1 MLLLSCA
8 EHVLMPSLHRR
19 ALRPSGFRFPQV
31 RRATLHIVA
40 TIALGAWTAAA
51 VANPLSFVTETF
63 SDWRDRLF
71 GKGHPTPEVVDAPA
85 EGVIAL
91 KPGQPV
97 RLRIADDAPT
107 REFAKGKS
115 RYREIELPQSLEH
128 AAVRVQVVA
137 QRGKEHGNTVFK
149 PLFYVHGD
157 GDSLRDPVEVKPL
170 HVDIRPF
177 RKTRLLGC
185 VMLKDVQR
193 FAVATD
199 ASSVGKSYV
208 SEVREAVNAPTQNGF
223 YYTTD
228 AIKARL
234 PYAATG
240 TLILEVTAEK
250 DAKSGC

>member
-1 MLLLSCA
+1 MS
-8 EHVLMPSLHRR
+8 
-19 ALRPSGFRFPQV
+19 FR
-31 RRATLHIVA
+31 I
-40 TIALGAWTAAA
+40 IAAVILGAWAGVAAA
-51 VANPLSFVTETF
+51 NPISFVTETF

-71 GKGHPTPEVVDAPA
+71 GKGHPAPEVVDAPA
-85 EGVIAL
+85 DGVIEL

-97 RLRIADDAPT
+97 RLRIGGDAPT
-107 REFAKGKS
+107 RDFAKGKS
-115 RYREIELPQSLEH
+115 GFREIELPQSLEH

-137 QRGKEHGNTVFK
+137 QHEKGHGNTVFK
-149 PLFYVHGD
+149 PLFYVHGE
-157 GDSLRDPVEVKPL
+157 GDALRDPVEVKPL

-185 VMLKDVQR
+185 VMLKDLQR

-208 SEVREAVNAPTQNGF
+208 SEVREAVKAPTQNGF

-228 AIKARL
+228 SIKARL

-250 DAKSGC
+250 DDKSGC

>member
-1 MLLLSCA
+1 MSSRLA
-8 EHVLMPSLHRR
+8 
-19 ALRPSGFRFPQV
+19 ALILGTWV
-31 RRATLHIVA
+31 GVA
-40 TIALGAWTAAA
+40 TAGPI
-51 VANPLSFVTETF
+51 SFVTETF

-85 EGVIAL
+85 SGVIEL

-97 RLRIADDAPT
+97 RLRIGEHAPK
-107 REFAKGKS
+107 RDFAKGAS
-115 RYREIELPQSLEH
+115 RYRELELPAALEH
-128 AAVRVQVVA
+128 ASVRVQVVA
-137 QRGKEHGNTVFK
+137 QHGKEHGNTVFK
-149 PLFYVHGD
+149 PLFYVHGE
-157 GDSLRDPVEVKPL
+157 GDALRDPVEAKPL

-185 VMLKDVQR
+185 VRLDDVQR

-199 ASSVGKSYV
+199 PSVVGKSYV
-208 SEVREAVNAPTQNGF
+208 SEVREAVKAPTQNGF

>member
-1 MLLLSCA
+1 M
-8 EHVLMPSLHRR
+8 H
-19 ALRPSGFRFPQV
+19 FR
-31 RRATLHIVA
+31 
-40 TIALGAWTAAA
+40 TIAAIVLAVWAGAAA
-51 VANPLSFVTETF
+51 AGPLSFVTETF

-71 GKGHPTPEVVDAPA
+71 GKGHPTPETVDAPA
-85 EGVIAL
+85 SGVIEL

-97 RLRIADDAPT
+97 RLRIGNSAPE
-107 REFAKGKS
+107 RDFAKGKS

-137 QRGKEHGNTVFK
+137 QHEKKRGNTVLK
-149 PLFYVHGD
+149 PLFYVHGE
-157 GDSLRDPVEVKPL
+157 GETLRDPVAVKPL

-199 ASSVGKSYV
+199 ASAVGKSYV
-208 SEVREAVNAPTQNGF
+208 SEVREAVKAPTQNGF

-228 AIKARL
+228 SIKARL

-250 DAKSGC
+250 DDKSGC

>member
-1 MLLLSCA
+1 M
-8 EHVLMPSLHRR
+8 
-19 ALRPSGFRFPQV
+19 QV
-31 RRATLHIVA
+31 RI
-40 TIALGAWTAAA
+40 IAVILGAWVG
-51 VANPLSFVTETF
+51 VASASPISFVTETF

-71 GKGHPTPEVVDAPA
+71 GKGHPTPDVVDAPA
-85 EGVIAL
+85 SGVVEL

-97 RLRIADDAPT
+97 RLIVGEDAPT
-107 REFAKGKS
+107 RDFAKGKS

-137 QRGKEHGNTVFK
+137 QRAKKHGNTVFK
-149 PLFYVHGD
+149 PLLYAHGE
-157 GDSLRDPVEVKPL
+157 GDALRDPVEVKPL

-193 FAVATD
+193 FVVATD
-199 ASSVGKSYV
+199 AAVVGKSYV
-208 SEVREAVNAPTQNGF
+208 SEVREAVKAPTQNGF

-228 AIKARL
+228 SIKARL

>member
-1 MLLLSCA
+1 MHS
-8 EHVLMPSLHRR
+8 
-19 ALRPSGFRFPQV
+19 RFAAAV
-31 RRATLHIVA
+31 
-40 TIALGAWTAAA
+40 LGAWVGIAAA
-51 VANPLSFVTETF
+51 NPISFVTETF

-71 GKGHPTPEVVDAPA
+71 GKGHPTPQVVDAPA
-85 EGVIAL
+85 SGVIEI

-97 RLRIADDAPT
+97 RLSVGDDAPQ
-107 REFAKGKS
+107 RDFAKGSS

-149 PLFYVHGD
+149 PLFYVHGE

-185 VMLKDVQR
+185 VTLEGVQR

-199 ASSVGKSYV
+199 ASAVGKSYV
-208 SEVREAVNAPTQNGF
+208 SEVREAVKAPTQNGF

-240 TLILEVTAEK
+240 TIILEVTAEK